1 MAPDGTDARPD
12 PADVWDSFCESL
24 KRAGDVLRRPST
36 PGDDLTGAEGLRYL
50 SRMVRVALESR
61 VEIGD
66 PLRPLLQPM
75 VGPTVQYEG
84 VTSDA
89 RYLNAYIDGSRTYR
103 ISGTRGDAPLIEIGV
118 YTGKQGL
125 FEPSHLIRSL
135 TERELEVE
143 GGRLEV
149 IVGPTEHSGN
159 WLQTDERAR
168 YMMIRQYAAD
178 WTGLV
183 EGRFSIEETTGEGRD
198 AAPTMDGMVESLQA
212 ASRFATRASQF
223 WGGLS
228 DYWADFC
235 LNRFIAEQDA
245 DERTDVAAPSGHQF
259 TCGYFR
265 VEPDEAL
272 VIRFNPREAGPA
284 AFWSLS
290 LANYWY
296 ETIGYGAPES
306 HLNSGRARY
315 EDDGSVRVVLSHRRP
330 DAPVTN
336 WIDTKSHREGTM
348 VFRWSRSDSSA
359 PEIACE
365 LMKLRDVRGEG

>member
-1 MAPDGTDARPD
+1 MAPNGTVAPTD
-12 PADVWDSFCESL
+12 PAEVWDSFCESL
-24 KRAGDVLRRPST
+24 KRMGDVLRRPST
-36 PGDDLTGAEGLRYL
+36 PRDDLTSAEGLRYL

-103 ISGTRGDAPLIEIGV
+103 ITGSRGDAPLIEIGV

-125 FEPSHLIRSL
+125 FEPSHLIKSL
-135 TERELEVE
+135 TERDLTVTDD
-143 GGRLEV
+143 RLEV
-149 IVGPTEHSGN
+149 MLSPTKQAGN

-178 WTGLV
+178 WNGLT
-183 EGRFSIEETTGEGRD
+183 EGRFTIEETSDEGKDTQPTMESMSEALD
-198 AAPTMDGMVESLQA
+198 AASQFA
-212 ASRFATRASQF
+212 ARASQF

-228 DYWADFC
+228 DYWEDFC

-272 VIRFNPREAGPA
+272 VIEFNPRDAGPA
-284 AFWSLS
+284 DFWSLS
-290 LANYWY
+290 LASYWY
-296 ETIGYGAPES
+296 ETVGYGAPES
-306 HLNSGRARY
+306 HLNSGRTAY
-315 EDDGSVRVVLSHRRP
+315 EPDGSVRVVLSQRRP
-330 DAPVTN
+330 ASPVPN
-336 WIDTKSHREGTM
+336 WLDTKNHREGTM
-348 VFRWSRSDSSA
+348 VFRWSRSESPA
-359 PEIACE
+359 PPLECR
-365 LMKLRDVRGEG
+365 LVKLDEVGGAA